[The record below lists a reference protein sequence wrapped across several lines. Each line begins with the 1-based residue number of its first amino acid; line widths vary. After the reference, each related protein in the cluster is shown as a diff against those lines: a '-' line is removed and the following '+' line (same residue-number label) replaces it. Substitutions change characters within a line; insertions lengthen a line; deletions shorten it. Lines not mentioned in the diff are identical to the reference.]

1 MSRRVSCLAV
11 AVFVLSAA
19 FLASTTFD
27 AAVAQNAPIAA
38 QAAPTGCPAPPA
50 VLQLTQPNIFSEQ
63 QEQWLGDAMA
73 DMIESDYTPVKDP
86 AENEKHIAWARK
98 SFDSLGKFAIGR
110 YVNFMGEEG
119 DEGVRVAYGEEK
131 LRRLVALKDKY
142 DPQNIFRF
150 NQNVRPSKLD
160 A

>member
-1 MSRRVSCLAV
+1 VNLV
-11 AVFVLSAA
+11 G
-19 FLASTTFD
+19 T
-27 AAVAQNAPIAA
+27 
-38 QAAPTGCPAPPA
+38 
-50 VLQLTQPNIFSEQ
+50 
-63 QEQWLGDAMA
+63 W
-73 DMIESDYTPVKDP
+73 KDP

-119 DEGVRVAYGEEK
+119 NEGIRAAYGEEK

-142 DPQNIFRF
+142 DPENMFRF

-160 A
+160 S